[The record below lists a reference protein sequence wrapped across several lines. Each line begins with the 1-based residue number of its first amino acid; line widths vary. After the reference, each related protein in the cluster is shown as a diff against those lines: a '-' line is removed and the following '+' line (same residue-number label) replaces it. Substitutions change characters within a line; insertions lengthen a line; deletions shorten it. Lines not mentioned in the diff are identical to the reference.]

1 MKPGN
6 TTENL
11 KRAIGPRGVA
21 LASMNVMVGSG
32 IFALPGLV
40 AEGLGAT
47 AILSYLFCGVV
58 VLLLAL
64 CFAELG
70 SKTTKSGGPYTY
82 IEEAFGPYAGF
93 LAGNM
98 YVFGCMASDA
108 ALANALA
115 DSLQHFM
122 PALRVDINRIFF
134 QFIIFGGLAWL
145 NISSVKNGIR
155 FIFLTSILKFIPL
168 LLLILLAIPHV
179 QADNLRWTVPA
190 TAQNIGPSAF
200 LLFFAFLGLETS
212 LCNGGEIKNP
222 ARNVPLGLLG
232 GLAVV
237 LLLYV
242 SLQVVT
248 QGTLGNTLTTH
259 KDAPLAALANIVM
272 GKTGMIFIVIVTAIS
287 ILGSL
292 NGEILCVPRILFAA
306 ARNNMMP
313 AVFAKVHPRFATPHI
328 SIAVYALV
336 GFIMAVSGGF
346 KQLAVFASASL
357 LLIYLG
363 AALAT
368 IRLRKTQSKEITQQG
383 FRMPG
388 GAVIPLLAV
397 GAVIWLLSN
406 SSKPEVIGLSIFIGV
421 FSMIYILILLV
432 RKRKLGS

>member
-1 MKPGN
+1 MALVQ
-6 TTENL
+6 EHL
-11 KRAIGPRGVA
+11 KREIGPRGVA

-32 IFALPGLV
+32 IFALPALV

-47 AILSYLFCGVV
+47 AILAYLFCALVV
-58 VLLLAL
+58 FLLAL

-70 SKTTKSGGPYTY
+70 SNTSKSGGPYTF

-93 LAGNM
+93 LAGNL

-115 DSLQHFM
+115 DTLQYFL
-122 PALRVDINRIFF
+122 PALRVELNRIIFMF
-134 QFIIFGGLAWL
+134 MIFGGLTWL
-145 NISSVKNGIR
+145 NISSVKNGVR
-155 FIFLTSILKFIPL
+155 FIFFTSIVKFIPL
-168 LLLILLAIPHV
+168 ILLVFLAIPHV
-179 QADNLRWTVPA
+179 EAGNLKWVVQPTAA
-190 TAQNIGPSAF
+190 TIGPAAL

-232 GLAVV
+232 GLGIV

-242 SLQVVT
+242 SLQLVT
-248 QGTLGNTLTTH
+248 QGTLGNDLTNH
-259 KDAPLAALANIVM
+259 KNAPLAALASIVL
-272 GKTGMIFIVIVTAIS
+272 GKTGMMFIVIVTAVS

-292 NGEILCVPRILFAA
+292 SGEILCIPRILFAA
-306 ARNNMMP
+306 ARNNMLP
-313 AVFAKVHPRFATPHI
+313 KLFAKVHPRFATPHI
-328 SIAVYALV
+328 SIAVYAAV

-346 KQLAVFASASL
+346 KQLAIFASASL

-363 AALAT
+363 VALAA
-368 IRLRKTQSKEITQQG
+368 IRLRKKQTPETATEG

-388 GAVIPLLAV
+388 GPTIPLLGAA
-397 GAVIWLLSN
+397 AVIWLLTN

-421 FSMIYILILLV
+421 FSVIYVVMMLV
-432 RKRKLGS
+432 RKRKLNG